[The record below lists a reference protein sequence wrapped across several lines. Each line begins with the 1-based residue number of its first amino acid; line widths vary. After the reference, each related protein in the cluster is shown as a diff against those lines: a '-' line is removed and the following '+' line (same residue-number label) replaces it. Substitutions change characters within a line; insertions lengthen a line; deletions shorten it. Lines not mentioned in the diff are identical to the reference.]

1 MTRIHL
7 QPRGRP
13 ATLLIGA
20 LAAALLLVP
29 AIVLARGDDGPSGQ
43 GDLTDQV
50 VWSSDGAVS
59 TNSKQFARVPT
70 MEVFIDSLW
79 ENPVTV
85 DVSADM
91 TSGSARFRVK
101 GFPSATVLRPNA
113 ALFAGKGASSFQFFT
128 ADGDT
133 QHQNFEVEWK
143 RVGKNP
149 ARAANVVATVSGE
162 KDVN

>member
-1 MTRIHL
+1 MTRSRS
-7 QPRGRP
+7 PRSRP
-13 ATLLIGA
+13 ARLLVAA
-20 LAAALLLVP
+20 LATTVVLVP
-29 AIVLARGDDGPSGQ
+29 AIVLARGGNGPSGQ
-43 GDLTDQV
+43 GNLVDQV

-91 TSGSARFRVK
+91 ISGSARFRVK
-101 GFPSATVLRPNA
+101 GFPSTNLLRPDA
-113 ALFAGKGASSFQFFT
+113 ALFRGKGVSSFQFFT

-133 QHQNFEVEWK
+133 QFQNFEVEWK
-143 RVGKNP
+143 RVGKAP
-149 ARAANVVATVSGE
+149 ARAANVVATVAGE
-162 KDVN
+162 KDLN